1 MLSWPQARA
10 GPSLFPLHSQAWQ
23 PPEPWAVGR
32 SCSGC
37 GDCRGWGWRGCKPLN
52 EASSSTLNL
61 AQILRT
67 ELKLEGAERSHPG
80 MMERAVVHVGCIL
93 ETPKEVL
100 RPAHHPEI
108 LV

>member
-1 MLSWPQARA
+1 MWRLQ
-10 GPSLFPLHSQAWQ
+10 
-23 PPEPWAVGR
+23 
-32 SCSGC
+32 
-37 GDCRGWGWRGCKPLN
+37 GWGWRGCKPLN

-67 ELKLEGAERSHPG
+67 KLKFEGAEWSHPG
-80 MMERAVVHVGCIL
+80 MMGKAVVHVGCIL